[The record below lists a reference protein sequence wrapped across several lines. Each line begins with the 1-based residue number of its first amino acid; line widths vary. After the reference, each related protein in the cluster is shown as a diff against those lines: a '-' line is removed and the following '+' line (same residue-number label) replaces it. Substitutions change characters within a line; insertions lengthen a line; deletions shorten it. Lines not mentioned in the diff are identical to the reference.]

1 MRKVTELE
9 AMTISKEHRL
19 AIRCYVESDEED
31 QAWYGKAFGIERTL
45 MMLGIRF
52 DIEADGS
59 LSFRDVER

>member
-9 AMTISKEHRL
+9 AMNISKEHRN
-19 AIRCYVESDEED
+19 AIRTYVDNDGDD

-45 MMLGIRF
+45 MLLGIRF

-59 LSFRDVER
+59 LSFKDVER